1 MIVYQYFIMTE
12 HNVGILLQGII
23 NDWTKKI
30 IDEYEQNFP
39 DAHILLSTWNTEN
52 TKDIC
57 CDVIKLEPPN
67 DPSHINHQII
77 GVREGLKKINSEIIM
92 KCRTDQ
98 FIHNKNIFN
107 IFKNGCSKNKIMIQ
121 NFGTFSNVEY
131 WASDFV
137 QIGYR
142 ETLLEFWNSIPYFDG
157 NWDEN
162 RTSFENPITE
172 IFLTAN
178 YIIKGKKDLRPW
190 DEIIGEYYYVKDYTH
205 DFQIEWERLTQAW
218 YHKRFFD
225 LFCPKKCCAVE
236 K

>member
-1 MIVYQYFIMTE
+1 MTE
-12 HNVGILLQGII
+12 HNVGILLQGIV

-107 IFKNGCSKNKIMIQ
+107 IFENGCSKNKIMIP
-121 NFGTFSNVEY
+121 NFFTSSNVEY
-131 WASDFV
+131 WASDFC

-142 ETLLEFWNSIPYFDG
+142 ETLLEFWNSIQYFDG
-157 NWDEN
+157 NWD
-162 RTSFENPITE
+162 PIPE

-178 YIIKGKKDLRPW
+178 YIIKWKKDLRPW
-190 DEIIGEYYYVKDYTH
+190 DEKIREYK
-205 DFQIEWERLTQAW
+205 I
-218 YHKRFFD
+218 FFI
-225 LFCPKKCCAVE
+225 FI
-236 K
+236 